1 MLTMTSAAGDDRT
14 FTPAVGA
21 DVTVTESESGTAE
34 RGRIVDDFGDGVLPA
49 EQTGRT
55 WAPARRWA
63 IALDSGRLV
72 FADTEDL
79 GPARP

>member
-1 MLTMTSAAGDDRT
+1 MLTMTSAAEDDKT

-34 RGRIVDDFGDGVLPA
+34 RGRIVDDFGAAALSA
-49 EQTGRT
+49 EVTGRS

-72 FADTEDL
+72 FADSEDL